1 MGLFFC
7 QFLSVGV
14 VRFCGFWFFFF
25 FVEGNVILLSLEKN
39 FFRSTMHYIEMIIS
53 KLLGPIIFGMSF

>member
-1 MGLFFC
+1 MSELFVF
-7 QFLSVGV
+7 V
-14 VRFCGFWFFFF
+14 VFGFFF